1 MPGFMDSYLP
11 NGQQE
16 DQMFDPYSDM
26 NYMGNE
32 HQGMGTGMP
41 MVSPGQDPRKK
52 NKWAAYFQQMLG
64 RGGQIDPNVEK
75 AQQQQQQAPGG
86 NSNAYRQDP
95 VQAGLNSSM
104 QQGQQ
109 LGQGIKKLFG

>member
-11 NGQQE
+11 QE
-16 DQMFDPYSDM
+16 DQMFDPYSNM

-41 MVSPGQDPRKK
+41 MESPGQDPRKK
-52 NKWAAYFQQMLG
+52 NKWAAYFQQMMG
-64 RGGQIDPNVEK
+64 RGGQVDPSVEK
-75 AQQQQQQAPGG
+75 AQQQQQAPGG
-86 NSNAYRQDP
+86 GSNAYRQDP
-95 VQAGLNSSM
+95 MQSSWNSNM

-109 LGQGIKKLFG
+109 IGQGIKNLFG